1 MSETENGTSKAA
13 KVKPK
18 CPDCGVEM
26 KRSPVGCDPGS
37 SVWECVNCDI
47 EVTILRWEASE

>member
-18 CPDCGVEM
+18 RCVVEYGHDGLT
-26 KRSPVGCDPGS
+26 V
-37 SVWECVNCDI
+37 
-47 EVTILRWEASE
+47 EVTTMGGRVDTYCLRCLGRLIREASE